1 MGRPLG
7 AVVLLVS
14 LAWGGCALGPP
25 ALRISTSQYNR
36 AVRFTT
42 DEQMLLNLVRLKYNE
57 SPLFLEIG
65 SISAQFNFGA
75 GVGASGTVFENVG
88 PGNVPS
94 VLGLSGS
101 LSYSEKPT
109 ITYTPLRGADFV
121 ERLMSPLEIDT
132 IMLLYYSGWSVER
145 ILRLTVQRIN
155 GAENATTASGPTPER
170 APIYERF
177 AEAVKN
183 LRELQKR
190 GWLDIGYTSEVTELS
205 ETVDAA
211 RITGAD
217 ILAAAEMG
225 YRWTKVGEEQ
235 YVLTGSERAPILR
248 ISPNALGSEYLERVV
263 DTLRLEPGLE
273 IYGIGQSLTS
283 LQPASDRRFASLD
296 IMTRSLLGTMFYLSQ
311 GVEVPGEHE
320 DQELV
325 SITHDDEGGRFDW
338 TNITGDLMRIH
349 AQKKRPARAAVAVQY
364 RGYWFYIDDGDQDSK
379 STFALLGQ
387 LFSLKAAGVPTA
399 APVLTLP
406 IGG

>member
-1 MGRPLG
+1 MGRRLG

-14 LAWGGCALGPP
+14 LAWGGCALGPS

-190 GWLDIGYTSEVTELS
+190 GWLDIGYTSEFTELS

-263 DTLRLEPGLE
+263 DTLRLARRHFKFQRNGLAYIAAE
-273 IYGIGQSLTS
+273 L
-283 LQPASDRRFASLD
+283 
-296 IMTRSLLGTMFYLSQ
+296 
-311 GVEVPGEHE
+311 GVEATTRH
-320 DQELV
+320 
-325 SITHDDEGGRFDW
+325 H
-338 TNITGDLMRIH
+338 
-349 AQKKRPARAAVAVQY
+349 AAVFTVEENKQLTQAKA
-364 RGYWFYIDDGDQDSK
+364 DDFDAD
-379 STFALLGQ
+379 
-387 LFSLKAAGVPTA
+387 AGVYKSIA
-399 APVLTLP
+399 ARNK
-406 IGG
+406 